1 MRQVIA
7 DAPENGK
14 IDILSN
20 DVNATCGIAGGS
32 RVDSDKTSFARKTM
46 RHLSARG
53 RAAPLRITA
62 ALLAA
67 AWAETQGF
75 PEARPALADALGSA
89 QHVTAARNVDF
100 GGTAGDGAFQTA
112 QASRGRDPPVQ
123 LAQTRASD
131 TEELQQT
138 LEQEHHR
145 AEMLVRE
152 LGIARHDVEL
162 LLTVLNKA
170 RDESARVKQAAES
183 ETAELRKSLQQERER
198 AERLAQDLTG
208 ARRGV
213 ETQRKAGD
221 EAGQLNQAADS
232 RAAELRR
239 SIQRDQTQ
247 RLERELATARRDVE
261 PQTALAGK
269 ASAEATLP
277 KQAAESGTSE
287 LRKSLQQER
296 ERAERL
302 AQDLAAARRD
312 VETQTALAAKASDES
327 TQLKQAAESGATE
340 LRKSLQQE
348 RERAEQLAQDLAA
361 SRRDIETQ
369 TALAARASDES
380 TQLKHVPTALVAFN
394 WPVKSNRFERVARFV
409 DYLFSRIDKLQAPGF
424 DPKWKSI
431 NLAATVP
438 GLARFPA
445 AQAWLD
451 RQSRAPQASQ

>member
-75 PEARPALADALGSA
+75 PEARPALADALVSA

-131 TEELQQT
+131 REELQQT

-183 ETAELRKSLQQERER
+183 ETAELRKS
-198 AERLAQDLTG
+198 
-208 ARRGV
+208 
-213 ETQRKAGD
+213 
-221 EAGQLNQAADS
+221 
-232 RAAELRR
+232 
-239 SIQRDQTQ
+239 
-247 RLERELATARRDVE
+247 
-261 PQTALAGK
+261 P
-269 ASAEATLP
+269 
-277 KQAAESGTSE
+277 
-287 LRKSLQQER
+287 QQER

-312 VETQTALAAKASDES
+312 VETQTALAAKASDQS

-409 DYLFSRIDKLQAPGF
+409 NYLFSRIDKLQAPGF